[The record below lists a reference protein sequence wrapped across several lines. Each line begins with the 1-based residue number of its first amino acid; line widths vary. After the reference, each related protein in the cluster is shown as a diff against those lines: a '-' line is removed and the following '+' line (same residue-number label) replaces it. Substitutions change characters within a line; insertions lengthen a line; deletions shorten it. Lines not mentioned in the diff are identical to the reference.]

1 MLISTKE
8 PADIKKFIK
17 ELYIPRKDTHKGE
30 NGKILIIGGSKLFHS
45 ASIWAA
51 EMASHIVDMVHYSST
66 KENNEILTSVKK
78 KFINGIVIERN
89 DILKYIEEDDAIL
102 IGPGMVRGEKKD
114 IDKIKKFE
122 DILNIK
128 DESQYTR
135 LLIYRLIRQF
145 DSKRFVFDAGALQMM
160 DKEWLLELEVSPII
174 TPHAIEFKRLFG
186 IDLRNESED
195 KKVEVL
201 KETAKKYKCVIL
213 FKGVKDIISDGGTSY
228 LVEGGNAGLA
238 KGGSGDVL
246 ASLCCSFFS
255 KNSALLSAVLS
266 SFLIKKTADNLF
278 LSQGYWYNVTNLI
291 EAAPKTLKNL
301 I

>member
-8 PADIKKFIK
+8 PADIEKFIK
-17 ELYIPRKDTHKGE
+17 ELYIPKKDAHKGD

-51 EMASHIVDMVHYSST
+51 EIASHIVDMVHYSST

-78 KFINGIVIERN
+78 KFINGIVIERI
-89 DILKYIEEDDAIL
+89 DIPKYIEEDDAIL

-114 IDKIKKFE
+114 IENDIKFN
-122 DILNIK
+122 DLISID
-128 DESQYTR
+128 DEAHFSR
-135 LLIYRLIRQF
+135 CLINYLIRHYPK
-145 DSKRFVFDAGALQMM
+145 KRYVFDAGALQMM
-160 DKEWLLELEVSPII
+160 DKEWLLKLKIKPIV
-174 TPHAIEFKRLFG
+174 TPHEIEFKRLFG
-186 IDLRNESED
+186 IDIKDEKED
-195 KKVEVL
+195 KKIKIVI
-201 KETAKKYKCVIL
+201 ETAKKYNCIIL
-213 FKGVKDIISDGGTSY
+213 FKGIKDIVSDGNNY
-228 LVEGGNAGLA
+228 YQVEGGNSGLA

-255 KNSALLSAVLS
+255 KNNALLSAIVS

-291 EAAPKTLKNL
+291 EEAPKTLKNL